1 MTLLQVRGHLNMA
14 MSVDRTLYFQSDVH
28 GVLGQIS
35 PNSATDN
42 GLLPPEMQV
51 ALFSLLPSFH
61 RFHTVLVSSKRTKF

>member
-1 MTLLQVRGHLNMA
+1 MILLQIRGHLNMA
-14 MSVDRTLYFQSDVH
+14 MSVDRSTYFKSDVH

-51 ALFSLLPSFH
+51 EFFHAQMINMEVFGLP
-61 RFHTVLVSSKRTKF
+61 